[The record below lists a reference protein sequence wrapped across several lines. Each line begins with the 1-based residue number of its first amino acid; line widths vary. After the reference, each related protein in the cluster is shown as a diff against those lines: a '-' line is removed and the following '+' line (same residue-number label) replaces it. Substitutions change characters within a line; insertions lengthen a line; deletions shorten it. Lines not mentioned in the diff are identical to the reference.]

1 MLLAYVHGIC
11 SRKSSFNCFRRTHFL
26 SSTRFLFPSKR
37 RQVRAPSL
45 HLSCLYTTREKSVN
59 SSKPILHPKITILGG
74 GFGGLYTALTL
85 SRYPW
90 TRLTKPK
97 ITLVDRSD
105 RFVFL
110 PMLYEVAFGQLDKW
124 QVAPTFSQLLQGTD
138 VEFVLG
144 QVEKVD
150 VQKSTCEIFSTKYGQ
165 KEFYHDR
172 LVIAIGTEPSLSS
185 VPGADKYA
193 LPFRTLEHAEQLKQ
207 KLVNLTKMRRQ
218 QNRKPVI
225 FVIGGSYSGVELAS
239 NVAEYFRGEAR
250 VCIVDRGNRL
260 LDAASE
266 HNRNVAL
273 QTLRS
278 LNVESLLDMEVS
290 CVTEN
295 AVSLKSIQES
305 TQESEKKFDADL
317 VLWTAGFK
325 PSSWLQFVALEK
337 DPTGRILTSSTLQAT
352 RHDNIFVLG
361 DAAAVTDVNG
371 QRCKATAQVAIQQ
384 AECAAWNIWASLCNK
399 KPVPFRYEH
408 LGELMTLGKYNGT
421 AEVFGIPLS
430 GTSAQFTR
438 RLAYLFRMPTNLHR
452 LKVGQNWV
460 FKPVSCFFENF
471 SFPL

>member
-150 VQKSTCEIFSTKYGQ
+150 VQKSTYWLLPSVRNQVCHQF
-165 KEFYHDR
+165 
-172 LVIAIGTEPSLSS
+172 LVPTI
-185 VPGADKYA
+185 
-193 LPFRTLEHAEQLKQ
+193 
-207 KLVNLTKMRRQ
+207 NLTKMRRQ